1 MKYITLNNGVRLPS
15 LGFGTWCIDNA
26 KAAEAVRTATELGYR
41 HIDTAQAYGNERGVG
56 EGVRTCGVPRAE
68 LFVVSKVAAENK
80 SYETAARSIDETLEK
95 MGLDYLDMMIIH
107 SPQPWAEWRGE
118 NRYFAE
124 NREVWRALEDACGAG
139 KLRAIGVSNFLEDDL
154 DSLLP
159 HCKIKP
165 AVDQVLAHIGN
176 TPKKLIAYCADRGI
190 AVEAY
195 SPIAHG
201 EAMKSGA
208 IADVAAKYGVTP
220 AQLCIKYILELGL
233 AALPKASTVSIHSS
247 KTAAVF
253 KQFHK
258 LFVIGRILYLQLC
271 QTLLDP
277 LEFVLYGTAVFRI
290 QKFNILYLPNP
301 APGQT
306 GAPTARFKNSD
317 ADSSGCFKQNSFYD
331 FAFRMKCSVRHSAD
345 YLTVR
350 RNIGIRSALAGP
362 NTSVSVINTVPKEFR
377 P

>member
-68 LFVVSKVAAENK
+68 FFVVSKVAAENK

-107 SPQPWAEWRGE
+107 SPQPWAKWRGE

-159 HCKIKP
+159 HCKIKSSS
-165 AVDQVLAHIGN
+165 H
-176 TPKKLIAYCADRGI
+176 T
-190 AVEAY
+190 
-195 SPIAHG
+195 
-201 EAMKSGA
+201 
-208 IADVAAKYGVTP
+208 
-220 AQLCIKYILELGL
+220 AQT
-233 AALPKASTVSIHSS
+233 AALRS
-247 KTAAVF
+247 
-253 KQFHK
+253 
-258 LFVIGRILYLQLC
+258 
-271 QTLLDP
+271 
-277 LEFVLYGTAVFRI
+277 
-290 QKFNILYLPNP
+290 
-301 APGQT
+301 
-306 GAPTARFKNSD
+306 
-317 ADSSGCFKQNSFYD
+317 
-331 FAFRMKCSVRHSAD
+331 RH
-345 YLTVR
+345 
-350 RNIGIRSALAGP
+350 IRQ
-362 NTSVSVINTVPKEFR
+362 
-377 P
+377 